1 MMTDSLIESL
11 DRNLPVS
18 LSRDAEIVT
27 ALFSTFWNWLPKPII
42 AQSADFNDGAIANEL
57 RYLKGYIEALYS
69 GNLTDKTGDLL
80 DSLVNYYVGISRF
93 IGESD
98 TALLNRFFALVQ
110 RGADTWGTPI
120 SIIGALSHVI
130 SKTVLYMQE
139 DPNWIDSTTNPNLI
153 QDPDFEL
160 GGGAW
165 TLSAGATIS
174 GSGYTFSG
182 SKSLSLSG
190 NSNAYQIVTI
200 PSAGDYRLTYVSNGS
215 MLFIV
220 IKNTSTGLFYDGDG
234 SWVSTEVDI
243 PVLST
248 SDWMPGCVDIV
259 GASVGSLEVTLK
271 AGASGSGFFDF
282 LELGVQPKYPGFK
295 VYISTSGQ
303 VGDTSLSMTDGT
315 TDAIPLPPAL
325 SQGGSRFFAD
335 NNAETQYLTDLGGMS
350 YLGDDATGTAGAN
363 YMNQIFFFLR
373 PGGVRSALVFLSRT

>member
-1 MMTDSLIESL
+1 MTDSLVESL

-27 ALFSTFWNWLPKPII
+27 ALFSSFWAWFPKPTI
-42 AQSADFNDGAIANEL
+42 AQSSDFNDGAIANEL
-57 RYLKGYIEALYS
+57 RYLKGYIETLYS

-80 DSLVNYYVGISRF
+80 DSLVNYYVGIARF

-120 SIIGALSHVI
+120 SIIGALSNVI

-139 DPNWIDSTTNPNLI
+139 DPNWIDPTANPNLL

-165 TLSAGATIS
+165 TLSSGATIA
-174 GSGYTFSG
+174 GTGYTFSG
-182 SKSLSLSG
+182 SKSLSLTANGSA
-190 NSNAYQIVTI
+190 SQTITI
-200 PSAGDYRLTYVSNGS
+200 PVASDYRLTYVSNGS
-215 MLFIV
+215 MLFVV
-220 IKNTSTGLFYDGDG
+220 IKNTTTGLFYDGIG
-234 SWVSTEVDI
+234 GWVSSEIDI
-243 PVLST
+243 SVLSG
-248 SDWMPGCVDIV
+248 SDWVPGCVDIV
-259 GASVGSLEVTLK
+259 GTSAGSLQVTLK
-271 AGASGSGFFDF
+271 AGASGSGYFDY

-303 VGDTSLSMTDGT
+303 VGDTSLSMTDGGA
-315 TDAIPLPPAL
+315 DATPLPPAL
-325 SQGGSRFFAD
+325 TQGGARFFAD
-335 NNAETQYLTDLGGMS
+335 NNAETQYLTELGGMS

-363 YMNQIFFFLR
+363 YMNQIFYFLR